1 MNLDLTEEQ
10 LLLRDEALRL
20 LGDLAGSAQM
30 RHAADERNGFD
41 PDLWNTVA
49 TELGWCGLAIP
60 QEDGGLGMGAMET
73 TLLLEACGRHL
84 ACIPLWST
92 ICLAAPLIEALG
104 KDSVRSDLL
113 GRIAA
118 GQLQITVAYPAF
130 SKRNPMKPPAVT
142 AIQAT
147 GGYTFSGDT
156 QHVPDLAAA
165 DMVIVPAGLPD
176 GTIGLFALLAGK
188 DYRVETLETIDPT
201 RPMASLRLED
211 VTVSEATR
219 IDQGGLQA
227 TDFAHPVLRARIGLA
242 AEQVGAAQG
251 CFDLTLSYIGERVQF
266 GRTIASFQA
275 IKHRCAMLAVGISEA
290 RSLLRGAAALLDAGK
305 ADASAEIDA
314 LGFLASRALFNVAE
328 ESIQMHGGVGM
339 TWEYD
344 PHYFFRRAQASG
356 TIFGSQ
362 DERLDAVADFIFEG
376 TSS

>member
-1 MNLDLTEEQ
+1 MDLELTEEQ

-20 LGDLAGSAQM
+20 LGDRAGSAQM
-30 RHAADERNGFD
+30 RRAADERNGFD
-41 PDLWNTVA
+41 SDLWNIVA
-49 TELGWCGLAIP
+49 AELGWCGLTIP

-104 KDSVRSDLL
+104 EGPVRTDLL

-118 GQLQITVAYPAF
+118 GELRITVAYPAF
-130 SKRNPMKPPAVT
+130 SKRNPMEPLAVS
-142 AIQAT
+142 AVQAA
-147 GGYTFSGDT
+147 GGYKLSGAA

-165 DMVIVPAGLPD
+165 DMVIVPASLPD
-176 GTIGLFALLAGK
+176 NTVGLFALSLAT
-188 DYRVETLETIDPT
+188 DCRVEKLETIDPT
-201 RPMASLRLED
+201 RPMARLGIED
-211 VTVSEATR
+211 VTVSEAAR

-227 TDFAHPVLRARIGLA
+227 TDFNHPVLRARLGLA

-275 IKHRCAMLAVGISEA
+275 IKHRCAMLAVGLSEA
-290 RSLLRGAAALLDAGK
+290 RSLLRGAAARLEADE
-305 ADASAEIDA
+305 ADASADIDA
-314 LGFLASRALFNVAE
+314 LGFLASKALFDVAE

-356 TIFGSQ
+356 MIFGSQ

-376 TSS
+376 TAS